1 MGRPPPNV
9 QHNLSVQLSW
19 IEKSSFKVKRENFH
33 SEFPEI
39 CLAVNSGRKT
49 EMDDLDFS
57 GELWE
62 VWEVGPSGSN
72 KTSGGEV

>member
-1 MGRPPPNV
+1 MCNTTS
-9 QHNLSVQLSW
+9 L
-19 IEKSSFKVKRENFH
+19 FNFLG
-33 SEFPEI
+33 SRNPVSRLKGKITFFTFPEI

>member
-19 IEKSSFKVKRENFH
+19 IEKSSFKVKREKSHFSRNM
-33 SEFPEI
+33 
-39 CLAVNSGRKT
+39 LQAVNSGRKT

>member
-1 MGRPPPNV
+1 MCNTTSLFNFLGSRNPVSRLKGKN
-9 QHNLSVQLSW
+9 H
-19 IEKSSFKVKRENFH
+19 IFH